1 MPSSR
6 DNQQQ
11 NGSEKDL
18 DPEDLRREESA
29 GGEMLILM
37 IMIFKHQN
45 RYLGTKLSK
54 SPKIGTFQD
63 CFQEV
68 SILVSFQA

>member
-18 DPEDLRREESA
+18 DPENLGREESA
-29 GGEMLILM
+29 GGVMLILM
-37 IMIFKHQN
+37 IMIIRHQN

-54 SPKIGTFQD
+54 SSNIGTFQD
-63 CFQEV
+63 CFQDV
-68 SILVSFQA
+68 SLLVSFQT